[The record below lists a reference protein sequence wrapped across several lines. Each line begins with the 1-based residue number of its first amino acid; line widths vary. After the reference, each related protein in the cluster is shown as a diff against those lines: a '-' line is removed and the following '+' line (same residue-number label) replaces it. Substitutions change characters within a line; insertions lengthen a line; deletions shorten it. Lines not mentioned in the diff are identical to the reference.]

1 MVLGNH
7 GATVRRLCG
16 RRTVSLKDNQ
26 PLAMQG
32 KKKEAQQRTFPMIY
46 LLIHLR
52 NGADA
57 VGRGVKQLA
66 AGAVNTGSSV
76 KDRDRGAMTGKFY
89 PAKNAGGLKGKAAE
103 GRDKQKKERCNSH
116 KRDGRERKGGKCRS
130 DGKEDENRTEKAGKK
145 TFGARKTGKRMK
157 NP

>member
-1 MVLGNH
+1 MAKNLFGDLSSDSS
-7 GATVRRLCG
+7 AERSRC
-16 RRTVSLKDNQ
+16 R
-26 PLAMQG
+26 G
-32 KKKEAQQRTFPMIY
+32 KKSKINCGWGE
-46 LLIHLR
+46 
-52 NGADA
+52 
-57 VGRGVKQLA
+57 
-66 AGAVNTGSSV
+66 VNTGSSV